1 MARRRGGTQR
11 TKGRAM
17 GREDYSSRGGRMTT
31 VIVSIVLVLA
41 ASLLIGTNAL
51 LWVTIIRW
59 VAGK

>member
-1 MARRRGGTQR
+1 
-11 TKGRAM
+11 M